1 MESKYDV
8 SEKLE
13 PVAHY
18 YRHGGRNDRHC
29 RILSNND
36 VMEVVYAGT

>member
-13 PVAHY
+13 PVAHF
-18 YRHGGRNDRHC
+18 YRHGGRNDRHR
-29 RILSNND
+29 RILSTNH
-36 VMEVVYAGT
+36 VMEVIHAGN